1 MANVGDGE
9 NDMAKAPTKSKA
21 ERVPIPVK
29 RGRKLKQIKGYGVQ
43 SKRTPSRRLQKLE
56 TTPWQTLGPFYPYE
70 FLIEPGENDMTRIAK
85 GRRRAKGEVIDVV
98 GRVLDEDGRPVR
110 GCLIEAWQCNAA
122 GRYLHAVDQSDVP
135 LDPNFTGVGRVVT
148 DEDGRY
154 GFHTIKPAP
163 YAVPGYDSW
172 KRPRHIH
179 FSLYAAGILDR
190 LITQMYFP
198 GERLNRQDFMYNALP
213 DDKARR
219 ALTGK
224 ASKGPRGTTTY
235 TFNMVL
241 RGSQETPFFEV

>member
-1 MANVGDGE
+1 M
-9 NDMAKAPTKSKA
+9 
-21 ERVPIPVK
+21 
-29 RGRKLKQIKGYGVQ
+29 
-43 SKRTPSRRLQKLE
+43 
-56 TTPWQTLGPFYPYE
+56 
-70 FLIEPGENDMTRIAK
+70 
-85 GRRRAKGEVIDVV
+85 
-98 GRVLDEDGRPVR
+98 
-110 GCLIEAWQCNAA
+110 
-122 GRYLHAVDQSDVP
+122 DQSDVP
-135 LDPNFTGVGRVVT
+135 LDRNFTGVGRVVT

-154 GFHTIKPAP
+154 GFHTVKPAP

>member
-1 MANVGDGE
+1 
-9 NDMAKAPTKSKA
+9 MAKAPTKSKA
-21 ERVPIPVK
+21 ERAPTPVK

-43 SKRTPSRRLQKLE
+43 SKRTPSRHLQKLE

-70 FLIEPGENDMTRIAK
+70 FLVKPGENDMTRIAK
-85 GRRRAKGEVIDVV
+85 GKPRAKGEVIDVV

-154 GFHTIKPAP
+154 GFHTVKPAP

-224 ASKGPRGTTTY
+224 SSKGPRGTTTY